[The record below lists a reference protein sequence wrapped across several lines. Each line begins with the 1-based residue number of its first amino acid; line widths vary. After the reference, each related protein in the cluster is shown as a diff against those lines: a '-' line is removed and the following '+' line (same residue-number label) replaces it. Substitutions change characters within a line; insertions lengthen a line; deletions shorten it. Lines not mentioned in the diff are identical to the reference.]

1 MDPPRATAGTA
12 GECGAITAWGA
23 ELTPAECIA
32 AVAALGPRKDAG
44 APTPR
49 ETDGGADWDWAND
62 LMFAELLAATGAC
75 VD

>member
-1 MDPPRATAGTA
+1 MDPPRTAAGA
-12 GECGAITAWGA
+12 GGECGAITAWGA

-32 AVAALGPRKDAG
+32 VVAALGPRKDAG
-44 APTPR
+44 APRPR

-62 LMFAELLAATGAC
+62 LMFAELLAVAVAW